1 MIGGTM
7 LVVDDD
13 AQIRQ
18 LLKQFFQSKGMR
30 VVLAASGEEGL
41 KALAHKPVVVL
52 LDINMPGMDG
62 VTTLQKIKEQ
72 QPKLPV
78 VMISGGGE
86 EKIARQTLELGAYD
100 YVSKPFSLEYLET
113 IVLTKVLL
121 GIET

>member
-1 MIGGTM
+1 MIGGTL
-7 LVVDDD
+7 LVIDDD

-30 VVLAASGEEGL
+30 VVLAQSGEEGL
-41 KALAHKPVVVL
+41 KALAHKPLVVL

-62 VTTLQKIKEQ
+62 VAALKQIKAQ
-72 QPKLPV
+72 SPRLPV

-86 EKIARQTLELGAYD
+86 EKIARETLALGAYD

-113 IVLTKVLL
+113 IVMTKVLL
-121 GIET
+121 GMEA